1 MTLTFMLGAEPF
13 ELAGGEAGVLLM
25 HGFSGS
31 CSEIRALGRT
41 LNEAGY
47 GVFAPALAGHGT
59 SPADLLS
66 VRPEDF
72 FASADAAYR
81 EAQQRYARTYVVGLS
96 LGGTLGLYLAT
107 RYPLEGIVT
116 IAAPVFMSRFVAWS
130 VPFAKRWMPD
140 RNVITNYSAWRG
152 EVVGYRT
159 TPISS
164 ISVFMEVLAAVK
176 GDLPRVNVPVLV
188 LHSTGDQTVPA
199 ANAAYIASQVASADK
214 TVRVYPGGR
223 HLLTLPPY
231 LDMVQRDVIRF
242 LHSLEAPY
250 VIGRHAMSKGAPL

>member
-1 MTLTFMLGAEPF
+1 MTLAFMPGAEPF
-13 ELAGGEAGVLLM
+13 ELAGAQAGILLL

-41 LNEAGY
+41 RNEAGY
-47 GVFAPALAGHGT
+47 GVFAPTLAGHGT
-59 SPADLLS
+59 SPSDLLNL
-66 VRPEDF
+66 RAEDF

-81 EAQQRYARTYVVGLS
+81 EARQRYARLYVVGLS
-96 LGGTLGLYLAT
+96 LGGTLGLYLAS

-116 IAAPVFMSRFVAWS
+116 ISAPVFMSRLVAWS
-130 VPFAKRWMPD
+130 VPFAKRWMPK
-140 RNVITNYSAWRG
+140 RNVISNYSAWRG

-164 ISVFMEVLAAVK
+164 IGVFMEVLAAVK
-176 GDLPRVNVPVLV
+176 SELSNVSVPVLV

-199 ANAAYIASQVASADK
+199 ANASYIASRVAGTDK
-214 TVRVYPGGR
+214 AVRVYPGGR

-231 LDMVQRDVIRF
+231 LDAVQRDVIRF
-242 LHSLEAPY
+242 LHSREAPY
-250 VIGRHAMSKGAPL
+250 ATGPHAISKGAPL

>member
-1 MTLTFMLGAEPF
+1 MAFMPGAEPF
-13 ELAGGEAGVLLM
+13 ELPGADAGVLLM

-59 SPADLLS
+59 SPRDLLD
-66 VRPEDF
+66 VGPEDF

-81 EAQQRYARTYVVGLS
+81 EVRQRYGRVYVVGLS
-96 LGGTLGLYLAT
+96 LGGTLGLHLAT
-107 RYPLEGIVT
+107 RYPLDGIVT
-116 IAAPVFMSRFVAWS
+116 ISAPVFMSPLVSWS
-130 VPFAKRWMPD
+130 VPFAKRWMPE
-140 RNVITNYSAWRG
+140 RNVISNYSAWRG

-164 ISVFMEVLAAVK
+164 IAVFMDVLAAVK
-176 GDLPRVNVPVLV
+176 DELSRVSVPVLL
-188 LHSTGDQTVPA
+188 LHSTGDQTVPV
-199 ANAAYIASQVASADK
+199 ANARYIASRVASADK
-214 TVRVYPGGR
+214 AVRVYRGGR

-231 LDMVQRDVIRF
+231 LDTVQTDVIRF
-242 LHSLEAPY
+242 LHSREAPY
-250 VIGRHAMSKGAPL
+250 VTGSHAMSKGASL

>member
-1 MTLTFMLGAEPF
+1 MPGAEPF
-13 ELAGGEAGVLLM
+13 ELAGADAGVLLM

-59 SPADLLS
+59 SPSALLN

-81 EAQQRYARTYVVGLS
+81 EVSQRYARVYIVGLS
-96 LGGTLGLYLAT
+96 LGGTLALHLAT

-116 IAAPVFMSRFVAWS
+116 ISAPVFMSPLVAWG
-130 VPFAKRWMPD
+130 VPFAKRWMPE
-140 RNVITNYSAWRG
+140 RNVISNYAAWRG

-159 TPISS
+159 TPVSS
-164 ISVFMEVLAAVK
+164 IGVFMDVLAAVK
-176 GDLPRVNVPVLV
+176 GELPDVRVPVLV
-188 LHSTGDQTVPA
+188 LHSTGDQTVPVS
-199 ANAAYIASQVASADK
+199 NAPYIASRVTSAQK
-214 TVRVYPGGR
+214 AVRVYPGGR

-231 LDMVQRDVIRF
+231 LETVQTDVIRF
-242 LHSLEAPY
+242 LHSREAPY
-250 VIGRHAMSKGAPL
+250 VTSARATSRGAPL

>member
-1 MTLTFMLGAEPF
+1 MTLAFIPGAEPF
-13 ELAGGEAGVLLM
+13 ELPGADAGVLLM

-41 LNEAGY
+41 LNNAGY

-59 SPADLLS
+59 SPDDLVN

-72 FASADAAYR
+72 FTGADEAYHKVR
-81 EAQQRYARTYVVGLS
+81 QRYTRVYVVGLS
-96 LGGTLGLYLAT
+96 LGGTLGLHLAT

-116 IAAPVFMSRFVAWS
+116 ISTPVFMSPLVSWG
-130 VPFAKRWMPD
+130 VPLAKRLIPD
-140 RNVITNYSAWRG
+140 RNVISNYAAWRG

-164 ISVFMEVLAAVK
+164 LGVFMDVLAAVK
-176 GDLPRVNVPVLV
+176 DELPDVRVPMLV
-188 LHSTGDQTVPA
+188 VHSTGDQTVPV
-199 ANAAYIASQVASADK
+199 ANAPYIASRVGSTEKA
-214 TVRVYPGGR
+214 VRVYQGGR

-231 LDMVQRDVIRF
+231 LDAVQTDVIRF
-242 LHSLEAPY
+242 LHSREAPY
-250 VIGRHAMSKGAPL
+250 VTGVVASKGASL

>member
-1 MTLTFMLGAEPF
+1 MTLAFMPGAEPF
-13 ELAGGEAGVLLM
+13 ELAGADAGVLLM

-59 SPADLLS
+59 SSGDLLN

-81 EAQQRYARTYVVGLS
+81 KVRQQYARVYVVGLS
-96 LGGTLGLYLAT
+96 LGGTLGLHLAT
-107 RYPLEGIVT
+107 RYPIEGIVT
-116 IAAPVFMSRFVAWS
+116 ISTPVFMSPLVTWS
-130 VPFAKRWMPD
+130 VPVAKRLMPG
-140 RNVITNYSAWRG
+140 RNVISNYSAWRG

-159 TPISS
+159 TPMSS
-164 ISVFMEVLAAVK
+164 IGVFMEVLAAVK
-176 GDLPRVNVPVLV
+176 GELSDVKVPLLV
-188 LHSTGDQTVPA
+188 LHSTGDQTVPV
-199 ANAAYIASQVASADK
+199 ANAPYIASRVASADK
-214 TVRVYPGGR
+214 AVRVYPGGR

-231 LDMVQRDVIRF
+231 LDLVQRDVIRF
-242 LHSLEAPY
+242 LHSREAPY
-250 VIGRHAMSKGAPL
+250 VTRLQKTSEGAPL